1 MTKSKKLL
9 SLLLSMAIL
18 LSSVFV
24 GGVFASASVDLY
36 TTTMTFDDDFADNE
50 VAFNAIGTDKGP
62 GGYTAISVSVDGTE
76 AVTNAGDQPHYIG
89 CWGVTTADVS
99 AIGGEGKAMLWD
111 TGLPYEYKWLP
122 RSTVYTHNVVSGN
135 LERFKPKAN
144 TTYEIRLKYYAAQDP
159 QRDMVMTVRWSTY
172 DEVHFGYTYDDSH
185 VWCDNVFTVTDAT
198 DGWVEAVAKFTTPS
212 SPGYMNLVMSIV
224 DGDTGASANNVEIYT
239 DDITVSECAPITA
252 HNFDANGDKVLYA
265 SQYDTIADLEVPT
278 REGYIFS
285 GVYSDEALSNKLNTS
300 ELAVNYTD
308 LYYAWNEL
316 EDGEY
321 YCGFEDYTV
330 DTNGLSYDSAVSNII
345 SGDVYA
351 GGYAMQNILANGEL
365 VSFELRDKTHF
376 NVVKGTEYNISFAY
390 KATEDAKIY
399 AGLAAASHVPSS
411 AYALTS
417 ADLSATNTWK
427 TASIN
432 VTLDRGTTD
441 GFALALMLSAA
452 DSVVVIDD
460 VFVTYPVDNSTVNM
474 PSIDDPGTDWYPTLG
489 VFEGVTFGEASSIW
503 DGKTYTAPV
512 DSNDDGVYEITS
524 GEELAYVIKTVGG
537 EGKDYIVTK
546 DIYLNDVSKV
556 NWLTGEVAEG
566 HNVNS
571 WFQTWTA
578 DGSYIDFSGNIDG
591 NFHTIYGLYFDI
603 NKDNLTLDNNAC
615 ALIPR
620 VAADSDVTIKNLA
633 IDKMYIK
640 HEASAGAFVGSQH
653 AGAKLNINNCYAGKE
668 IMLKACSTG
677 VFRAY
682 AKFAGAFLLSNCYSL
697 ATTESSYKTDTTS
710 TGNYNGLVGEMWE
723 DQNTCVISSCYN
735 ANGCISNFEDS
746 EYYSNV
752 FNCYQTAEGGN
763 YASGVTTISAE
774 NMQGKDALTNASK
787 MVALNAFGNYFVATD
802 TYPAL
807 SVFKGIAVSEIW
819 DGTTSEPTET
829 DESGN
834 VLIHNGKELAWI
846 ISNGG
851 VAGTTYKLTNNIY
864 LNRLDMVNWE
874 TGAAPAGYTP
884 TAWYEGKTF
893 NGNLDGDGYT
903 VYGIYHNDGVA
914 TSEMT
919 ESFSNAVG
927 LVPNIPNGSNTYI
940 TRIGV
945 DYMYINAKHT
955 ASPFVGSVGTNVAT
969 DPGTTLYI
977 DQCYVGENVNVTA
990 YTAGHARGYA
1000 RHCYLH
1006 VTNTYSLGT
1015 IRSYLSSAYYDP
1027 ELTFFMPNSWG
1038 ATKFETLKNCY
1049 VLHGGYYKG
1058 AWPAISTYIN
1068 SYAGG
1073 YTPGEATTK
1082 VWYVCNSDISLDE
1095 TTMSGL
1101 DALTASNK
1109 MPKLNVD
1116 ENGNPTTMYTATEG
1130 YPILTVFAGK
1140 MDSNI
1145 PETPDVEEDGD
1156 QEQGGNTGSGNV
1168 NIDVNYTIWDGTTST
1183 APTIGSGTEADPY
1196 IINEAAELHYVI
1208 KNGGAAD
1215 TYYKLNKD
1223 IYLNDVTKV
1232 NWLTGSIAEGYKV
1245 NSWISGVNALF
1256 QGHIDGNAHTV
1267 YGIYVQDNKLTYST
1281 YHSYGAGLIPHAS
1294 TGNVTIK
1301 NLAIDNSFMRYEA
1314 GCGLFVGAVGETAN
1328 VSLVNCYSGANVG
1341 LDGGSVSGLVGVVL
1355 NGTVELLNCYSLA
1368 SVIHSEIEGLVASD
1382 YSGGATI
1389 TMNNCFNAD
1398 GCVADYNSSGTTV
1411 NNCFQTEAGYRTSGV
1426 TTVSKENMKGD
1437 DVLTNPAKM
1446 AGLSM
1451 ANAYLTK
1458 TATFAQQDIYTYL
1471 PAGTK
1476 LDSSIKATFYDN
1488 MMAPLAESAVLLR
1501 GKMLRGAYVKF
1512 AELPDETLINIP
1524 LAKADKANIRGG
1536 ALEIL
1541 ANSEY
1546 YGVESEI
1553 VSEHL
1558 DAQSNNSVNYLFVT
1572 DIHNTHTTASAL
1584 NSSRGNANMKQMEL
1598 LAKLANEN
1606 DEIDFIAL
1614 GGDLTQGYSADKQN
1628 HLTYLKDLLTPILAS
1643 KKPVLAL
1650 TGNHDDNSYT
1660 DVGSKTSV
1668 ISELDWNNTVIKYLE
1683 EGIGFEVV
1691 HDKDNEN
1698 SKYYYYDLVDKN
1710 TRVICLNASDYPQEY
1725 DENGNITWLEDNDA
1739 TAAETS
1745 RSRYKTGYNFWGYSD
1760 AQVEW
1765 VANDALNAEDG
1776 WNYIVLSHM
1785 AIDQST
1791 NGKENYKNGTVLRN
1805 IFKDFQSKN
1814 YYLNEGL
1821 GIDRDW
1827 TTTTG
1832 KILSYQFGHEHKYNV
1847 QYNADIDLWQFA
1859 TTSSGGSN
1867 SSLSQIFWSENQ
1879 LNFDL
1884 MSVNENYI
1892 YKHAIGGGEDGRYVS
1907 SYYQLEGDINVD
1919 GDVDITDMVKFAKI
1933 QKGDFLPTAR
1943 TNNQN
1948 DAKLRRIILGD
1959 IIALPDY
1966 YQDEAAE
1973 DAEKINTLLAS
1984 SSENTAAFLHWTD
1997 VHWTTNHESSY
2008 KILKYFTQTTPLD
2021 KVNFTGDIGN
2031 DHDPTPDGLNEW
2043 RKVSLM
2049 LPNHH
2054 SVTGNHE
2061 YTTPH
2066 LYEYAIES
2074 DGEKDGWDTDA
2085 DSDGDGVVD
2094 TFIDGQRTKQNIYDY
2109 LLAPEFAQ
2117 NPDVIKGNK
2126 DGELCY
2132 YIDNEAEKTRYMYLK
2147 NSRGFGSGPSLY
2159 EYEWMVETLETT
2171 PADWH
2176 IIVFGHEWF
2185 QSTTSYPDPV
2195 NVYQTPENSLGVQ
2208 KLFDDYNARKIGYT
2222 NYYSVPFDFSG
2233 STATV
2238 ELMVAGDNH
2247 RDNVS
2252 YTNGGIPMVIL
2263 MTDGQGRSKNNKPDV
2278 QAVDGTADENAVNT
2292 FIVDYDNNVV
2302 NIIRTGAN
2310 GDIVIPLTAVGKDYV
2325 EPTSCT
2331 NLLDNK
2337 DFVKSG
2343 VYLGKTAEETGTEY
2357 SSTDYFVLDGA
2368 ENHGK
2373 TWKFHDDVTFRFK
2386 NLKATAADIKV
2397 VLYSRDDA
2405 TGEYSI
2411 CTYFDLNWSTGCWL
2425 PGKPANYTYP
2435 VVYDVDENGY
2445 VKYIDITSSTCM
2457 SDDSS
2462 DGYKVDAVR
2471 ICAKGLD
2478 ADDVIMTY
2486 NEFIPK

>member
-1 MTKSKKLL
+1 MTKCKKLL

-24 GGVFASASVDLY
+24 GGMFASATVDLY

-50 VAFNAIGTDKGP
+50 VEF
-62 GGYTAISVSVDGTE
+62 GGYTNGPGDYSCATVSIDGTVP
-76 AVTNAGDQPHYIG
+76 VTNNGDKDHYIG

-99 AIGGEGKAMLWD
+99 AIGGEGKALLWD
-111 TGLPYEYKWLP
+111 TGFNHAYEWLP

-144 TTYEIRLKYYAAQDP
+144 TTYEIRLKYYAAKDP

-172 DEVHFGYTYDDSH
+172 DEVHFGFAYNDSH
-185 VWCDNVFTVTDAT
+185 LWCDNVFTVTDAT
-198 DGWVEAVAKFTTPS
+198 DGWVEAVAKFTTPA
-212 SPGYMNLVMSIV
+212 SPGYMNLVMSYV
-224 DGDTGASANNVEIYT
+224 NGDTATSSSKIEIYT

-252 HNFDANGDKVLYA
+252 HNFDDNGNKVLYA
-265 SQYDTIADLEVPT
+265 SQYNTVADLEVPT

-285 GVYSDEALSNKLNTS
+285 GIYSDASLTNKVSNS

-321 YCGFEDYTV
+321 YCGFEGYTA
-330 DTNGLSYDSAVSNII
+330 DTNGTSYDSTVSHIT
-345 SGDVYA
+345 SEDVYA
-351 GGYAMQNILANGEL
+351 GGYAMQNVLTNGEL
-365 VSFELRDKTHF
+365 VSFELRDKTYF

-390 KATEDAKIY
+390 KASADAKIY

-411 AYALTS
+411 AYAITA

-427 TASIN
+427 TASID
-432 VTLDRGTTD
+432 VTLDKGTTD

-452 DSVVVIDD
+452 DAVVVIDD
-460 VFVTYPVDNSTVNM
+460 VFVTYPVDKSTVNM
-474 PSIDDPGTDWYPTLG
+474 PSIEDPGTSWYPTLG
-489 VFEGVTFGEASSIW
+489 VFEGITFGEASSIW

-512 DSNDDGVYEITS
+512 DSDEDGVYEITN
-524 GEELAYVIKTVGG
+524 GEELAYVVKKVGG
-537 EGKDYIVTK
+537 EGKDYIITK

-566 HNVNS
+566 HTINS

-578 DGSYIDFSGNIDG
+578 DGSYIDFSGNING
-591 NFHTIYGLYFDI
+591 NFHTVYGLYFDI
-603 NKDNLTLDNNAC
+603 NKDNVTLDNNAC

-620 VAADSDVTIKNLA
+620 LAADSDVTIKNLA
-633 IDKMYIK
+633 IDKTYIK
-640 HEASAGAFVGSQH
+640 HEASAAAFVGSQH
-653 AGAKLNINNCYAGKE
+653 AAAKLTITNCYAGKDVL
-668 IMLKACSTG
+668 LKACSTG

-682 AKFAGAFLLSNCYSL
+682 AKSAGTFNLTNCYSL
-697 ATTESSYKTDTTS
+697 ATTESSYKTGTDS

-723 DQNTCVISSCYN
+723 GSNTCVISSCYN

-746 EYYSNV
+746 EFYSNV

-763 YASGVTTISAE
+763 YSSGVTTISAD
-774 NMQGKDALTNASK
+774 NMVGKDALASADK
-787 MVALNAFGNYFVATD
+787 MIALNAFGNYFVATD
-802 TYPAL
+802 SYPTL

-819 DGTTSEPTET
+819 DGTTSEPLEK
-829 DESGN
+829 DEDEN

-864 LNRLDMVNWE
+864 LNRLDIIDWSTGE
-874 TGAAPAGYTP
+874 TPDGYTP
-884 TAWYEGKTF
+884 TAWYEDKSF
-893 NGNLDGDGYT
+893 VGNLDGDGYT
-903 VYGIYHNDGVA
+903 VYGLYHNDGVS
-914 TSEMT
+914 TSEM
-919 ESFSNAVG
+919 SQAFSGTVG
-927 LVPNIPNGSNTYI
+927 LIPHIPDGAVVNLSK
-940 TRIGV
+940 IGV
-945 DYMYINAKHT
+945 DYMFINAKCT
-955 ASPFVGSVGTNVAT
+955 ASPLVGSVGSNSGSTSS
-969 DPGTTLYI
+969 GTTLNI
-977 DQCYVGENVNVTA
+977 DQCYIGENVDVTA
-990 YTAGHARGYA
+990 FGAGHVRGYA
-1000 RHCYLH
+1000 RYCALN
-1006 VTNTYSLGT
+1006 VSNTYSLGT
-1015 IRSYLSSAYYDP
+1015 VRSNMESTAFDP
-1027 ELTFFMPNSWG
+1027 ELTFFIANGWDG
-1038 ATKFETLKNCY
+1038 KFVSLYNCY

-1058 AWPAISTYIN
+1058 GWPSIATRVN

-1073 YTPGEATTK
+1073 LTPGLTT
-1082 VWYVCNSDISLDE
+1082 VWYVCNSDTSLDE
-1095 TTMSGL
+1095 STMSGL

-1116 ENGNPTTMYTATEG
+1116 ADGNPTTMYTATEG
-1130 YPILTVFAGK
+1130 YPILTVFNGK
-1140 MDSNI
+1140 MDSTI
-1145 PETPDVEEDGD
+1145 KAPEVEEDDNSGSSD
-1156 QEQGGNTGSGNV
+1156 NTGSGSNDNV
-1168 NIDVNYTIWDGTTST
+1168 KYTIWDGSTSI
-1183 APTIGSGTEADPY
+1183 APTVGTGTEADPF

-1215 TYYKLNKD
+1215 TYYKINKD
-1223 IYLNDVTKV
+1223 IYLNDLTKV
-1232 NWLTGSIAEGYKV
+1232 NWLTGTIAEGYKV
-1245 NSWISGVNALF
+1245 NEWISGIDAVF
-1256 QGHIDGNAHTV
+1256 QGHIDGNAHTI
-1267 YGIYVQDNKLTYST
+1267 YGLYVQDDKLSYST
-1281 YHSYGAGLIPHAS
+1281 YHSYGAGFISHAKEG
-1294 TGNVTIK
+1294 TITIK

-1314 GCGLFVGAVGETAN
+1314 GCGLFVGAVGETAD
-1328 VSLVNCYSGANVG
+1328 VSLTNCYAGANVG
-1341 LDGGSVSGLVGVVL
+1341 LDGGSVSGLIGVVL
-1355 NGTVELLNCYSLA
+1355 NGTVDVLNCYSLA
-1368 SVIHSEIEGLVASD
+1368 TVIHSEIDGIVASD
-1382 YSGGATI
+1382 YNGGATI
-1389 TMNNCFNAD
+1389 TINNCFNAD
-1398 GCVADYNSSGTTV
+1398 GPVADYNYAGTVV
-1411 NNCFQTEAGYRTSGV
+1411 NNCFQTEVGYRTSGV

-1437 DVLTNPAKM
+1437 DVLTNPEKM

-1451 ANAYLTK
+1451 ANAYITK
-1458 TATFAQQDIYTYL
+1458 NATFAQQDIYTYL

-1476 LDSSIKATFYDN
+1476 IDSSIKATFYDN
-1488 MMAPLAESAVLLR
+1488 MMAPLADNTVLLR

-1512 AELPDETLINIP
+1512 EELPDETLIKIP

-1536 ALEIL
+1536 AIEIL
-1541 ANSEY
+1541 VNTEY

-1553 VSEHL
+1553 VSKHL
-1558 DAQSNNSVNYLFVT
+1558 DAQSNASVNYLFVT

-1584 NSSRGNANMKQMEL
+1584 KSPRGNANMKQMEL

-1628 HLTYLKDLLTPILAS
+1628 HLTFLKDLLTPILES

-1683 EGIGFEVV
+1683 DGIGFKVV
-1691 HDKDNEN
+1691 HDKDNAN
-1698 SKYYYYDLVDKN
+1698 SKYYYYDIADKK

-1725 DENGNITWLEDNDA
+1725 DANGNITWLADNNTTVD
-1739 TAAETS
+1739 ETS

-1785 AIDQST
+1785 AIDKSSDGT
-1791 NGKENYKNGTVLRN
+1791 ESYKNGDVLRN

-1827 TTTTG
+1827 TETNG
-1832 KILSYQFGHEHKYNV
+1832 KILSYQFGHEHKYSV
-1847 QYNADIDLWQFA
+1847 KYNEDIDLWQFA

-1892 YKHAIGGGEDGRYVS
+1892 YKHAIGGGVDGKYIS

-1919 GDVDITDMVKFAKI
+1919 GEVDITDAVKFALVKEG
-1933 QKGDFLPTAR
+1933 KSLPTAR
-1943 TNNQN
+1943 TKNQN
-1948 DAKLRRIILGD
+1948 ETKIRRIILGD

-1966 YQDEAAE
+1966 YQDEASE
-1973 DAEKINTLLAS
+1973 DAEKINALLAS
-1984 SSENTAAFLHWTD
+1984 SSENTASFLHWTD
-1997 VHWTTNHESSY
+1997 VHWRTNHESSY
-2008 KILKYFTQTTPLD
+2008 KLLKYFTQTTSID
-2021 KVNFTGDIGN
+2021 KVNFTGDVGN
-2031 DHDPTPDGLNEW
+2031 DDDPTPDGINEW

-2074 DGEKDGWDTDA
+2074 DGPKDGWDTDA
-2085 DSDGDGVVD
+2085 DIDKDGVVD

-2147 NSRGFGSGPSLY
+2147 NSRGFGAGPSLY
-2159 EYEWMVETLETT
+2159 EYQWMVETLEST
-2171 PADWH
+2171 PAGWH
-2176 IIVFGHEWF
+2176 IVAFSHEWF
-2185 QSTTSYPDPV
+2185 QSTTSHPDPA
-2195 NVYQTPENSLGVQ
+2195 NVYETPENSRGVQ
-2208 KLFDDYNARKIGYT
+2208 ELFDDYNARKIGYT
-2222 NYYSVPFDFSG
+2222 NYYSVPFDFTG
-2233 STATV
+2233 NTATV

-2252 YTNGGIPMVIL
+2252 FTKGGIPMVIL

-2278 QAVDGTADENAVNT
+2278 QANDGTADENAVST
-2292 FIVDYDNNVV
+2292 FIVDYDNRVV

-2310 GDIVIPLTAVGKDYV
+2310 GDIVVPLTAVGATYV

-2331 NLLDNK
+2331 DLATSET
-2337 DFVKSG
+2337 VKADYKLNTS
-2343 VYLGKTAEETGTEY
+2343 GTE
-2357 SSTDYFVLDGA
+2357 VAA
-2368 ENHGK
+2368 EGYGTVYIDLPDSGK
-2373 TWKFHDDVTFRFK
+2373 TWK
-2386 NLKATAADIKV
+2386 
-2397 VLYSRDDA
+2397 YRDDIYLRLDGVPA
-2405 TGEYSI
+2405 ALNEYQLI
-2411 CTYFDLNWSTGCWL
+2411 FYKN
-2425 PGKPANYTYP
+2425 
-2435 VVYDVDENGY
+2435 DENGVPVY
-2445 VKYIDITSSTCM
+2445 QTHVELTWGGGVCKPNNSVTTYPIVYDTDENGNIVYIDLTAFTCIRAGATEKPY
-2457 SDDSS
+2457 DSIGIS
-2462 DGYKVDAVR
+2462 
-2471 ICAKGLD
+2471 AKGLT
-2478 ADDVIMTY
+2478 ADSIITY
-2486 NEFIPK
+2486 SEPLVK

>member
-1 MTKSKKLL
+1 MSKCKKLL
-9 SLLLSMAIL
+9 SLLLAFAVL
-18 LSSVFV
+18 LSSIFV
-24 GGVFASASVDLY
+24 GGVIASAAVDLK
-36 TTTMTFDDDFADNE
+36 TITMTFDDEFTDNE
-50 VAFNAIGTDKGP
+50 VAFNAIGTDRGP

-89 CWGVTTADVS
+89 CWGVTVADTTE
-99 AIGGEGKAMLWD
+99 IGGNGNAMLWD
-111 TGLPYEYKWLP
+111 TGLSYDYKWLP
-122 RSTVYTHNVVSGN
+122 RSTVYTQNVVSGN
-135 LERFKPKAN
+135 LERFRPEGN
-144 TTYEIRLKYYAAQDP
+144 TTYEIRLKYYAAQTP
-159 QRDMVMTVRWSTY
+159 TRSMVMTVRWSTY
-172 DEVHFGYTYDDSH
+172 DEVHFGYTYEESH
-185 VWCDNVFTVTDAT
+185 IWCDNVFTVSEAT
-198 DGWVEAVAKFTTPS
+198 DGWVEAVAKFTTPA
-212 SPGYMNLVMSIV
+212 SPGYMNLVMSTTEMGV
-224 DGDTGASANNVEIYT
+224 GASKVEIYT
-239 DDITVSECAPITA
+239 DDIVISECAPVTA
-252 HNFDANGDKVLYA
+252 HNFDANGNKELYA
-265 SQYDTIADLEVPT
+265 SQFDTIADLEVPT
-278 REGYIFS
+278 RDGYIFS
-285 GVYSDEALSNKLNTS
+285 GVYSDAALSNKVNTS
-300 ELAVNYTD
+300 DLAVNYAD

-321 YCGFEDYTV
+321 YCGFEDYATE
-330 DTNGLSYDSAVSNII
+330 TNGVSYDSSVSSVV
-345 SGDVYA
+345 SGDTYA
-351 GGYAMQNILANGEL
+351 GGYAMQSTISANEL
-365 VSFELRDKTHF
+365 IAFELRDTTAF
-376 NVVKGTEYNISFAY
+376 DVTKGTEYKISFAY
-390 KATEDAKIY
+390 KATADAKLY
-399 AGLAAASHVPSS
+399 AGLAAASSVPSS
-411 AYALTS
+411 AYALS
-417 ADLSATNTWK
+417 SGELAATNSWR
-427 TASIN
+427 TASID
-432 VTLDRGTTD
+432 VTLDKGTTD
-441 GFALALMLSAA
+441 GFVLALLLSSESDAT
-452 DSVVVIDD
+452 VVIDD
-460 VFVTYPVDNSTVNM
+460 VFITYPFDNSTVNM

-489 VFEGVTFGEASSIW
+489 IFEGVTFPEASTIW

-512 DSNDDGVYEITS
+512 DSDGDGVYEITS
-524 GEELAYVIKTVGG
+524 GAELAYVIKTVGG
-537 EGKDYIVTK
+537 EGKDYILTK
-546 DIYLNDVSKV
+546 DIYLNDTTKV

-571 WFQTWTA
+571 WFQTWTS
-578 DGSYIDFSGNIDG
+578 DGSYIDFSGSING
-591 NFHTIYGLYFDI
+591 NYHTVYGLYFDI
-603 NKDNLTLDNNAC
+603 NKDDVTLDNNAS

-633 IDKMYIK
+633 IDKAYIK
-640 HEASAGAFVGSQH
+640 HEASAAAFVGSQH
-653 AGAKLNINNCYAGKE
+653 AAAKLTINNCYAGKDVL
-668 IMLKACSTG
+668 LKSCSTG
-677 VFRAY
+677 VFRAF
-682 AKFAGAFLLSNCYSL
+682 AKNAGTFNLSNCYSL
-697 ATTESSYKTDTTS
+697 ATTESSYKTGTDS
-710 TGNYNGLVGEMWE
+710 TGNFNGLVGEMWE
-723 DQNTCVISSCYN
+723 GKDTCVISSCYN
-735 ANGCISNFEDS
+735 ANGCISNYTDS

-752 FNCYQTAEGGN
+752 SNCYQTVQGGN
-763 YASGVTTISAE
+763 YTSGVTTISAD
-774 NMQGKDALTNASK
+774 NMVGKDALASADK
-787 MVALNAFGNYFVATD
+787 MVGLNAYGNYFVATD
-802 TYPAL
+802 SYPVL
-807 SVFKGIAVSEIW
+807 SAFKGIAVNEIW

-829 DESGN
+829 DAEGN
-834 VLIHNGKELAWI
+834 VLIHNGKELAYI

-864 LNRLDMVNWE
+864 LNRLDLINWS
-874 TGAAPAGYTP
+874 TGEANGYTP
-884 TAWYEGKTF
+884 TPWYTGKSF
-893 NGNLDGDGYT
+893 VGNLDGDGYT
-903 VYGIYHNDGVA
+903 VYGIYYNAGLE
-914 TSEMT
+914 TSAMAEGWYDP
-919 ESFSNAVG
+919 VG
-927 LVPNIPNGSNTYI
+927 LIPHVPNSANVSIKN
-940 TRIGV
+940 IGI
-945 DYMYINAKHT
+945 DNMFINAKYT
-955 ASPFVGSVGTNVAT
+955 AAPFIGSAGNNSTGTSETPVIT
-969 DPGTTLYI
+969 I
-977 DQCYVGENVNVTA
+977 DQSYVGENVSVTA
-990 YTAGHARGYA
+990 YSAAVFRGYA
-1000 RHCYLH
+1000 MRSSIAVNNCY
-1006 VTNTYSLGT
+1006 NLGT
-1015 IRSYLSSAYYDP
+1015 ICSGIEGPNFDPKVSWVVANGWSNTHTVNNFYNATGAIYEGGWNANKDLFLRNYSAGKHSSGDP
-1027 ELTFFMPNSWG
+1027 AWYATNLTAEQMQ
-1038 ATKFETLKNCY
+1038 
-1049 VLHGGYYKG
+1049 
-1058 AWPAISTYIN
+1058 
-1068 SYAGG
+1068 
-1073 YTPGEATTK
+1073 
-1082 VWYVCNSDISLDE
+1082 
-1095 TTMSGL
+1095 GL
-1101 DALTASNK
+1101 DALTRMPNLNK
-1109 MPKLNVD
+1109 D
-1116 ENGNPTTMYTATEG
+1116 ADGNDTGLFVATEG
-1130 YPILTVFAGK
+1130 YPILKVFEGK
-1140 MDSNI
+1140 IDTNV
-1145 PETPDVEEDGD
+1145 PETPDVDDDTDTE
-1156 QEQGGNTGSGNV
+1156 GGNTGSDTGSTE
-1168 NIDVNYTIWDGTTST
+1168 DVTYTIWDGSTAT
-1183 APTIGSGTEADPY
+1183 APTKGTGTEADPY
-1196 IINEAAELHYVI
+1196 IITEAAELYYVV

-1223 IYLNDVTKV
+1223 IYLNDITKL
-1232 NWLTGSIAEGYKV
+1232 NWLTGTIAEGYKV
-1245 NSWISGVNALF
+1245 NNWVSGINAVF
-1256 QGHIDGNAHTV
+1256 QGHIDGNGHTV
-1267 YGIYVQDNKLTYST
+1267 HGLYVQDGKLSYST
-1281 YHSYGAGLIPHAS
+1281 YHSYGAGLISHAS
-1294 TGNVTIK
+1294 TGTVTIK

-1314 GCGLFVGAVGETAN
+1314 GCGLFVGAVGADAD
-1328 VSLVNCYSGANVG
+1328 VSLKNCYAGANVG

-1355 NGTVELLNCYSLA
+1355 NGSAELMNCYSLA
-1368 SVIHSEIEGLVASD
+1368 TVIRSEIDGLVASD
-1382 YSGGATI
+1382 YNGGATI
-1389 TMNNCFNAD
+1389 TINNCFNAN
-1398 GCVADYNSSGTTV
+1398 GCVADYNYAGTVV

-1426 TTVSKENMKGD
+1426 TTLTADNMKGD
-1437 DVLTNPAKM
+1437 DVLTNSNKM
-1446 AGLSM
+1446 AGLAM
-1451 ANAYLTK
+1451 ASAYITN
-1458 TATFAQQDIYTYL
+1458 TADFADQDIYTYL

-1476 LDSSIKATFYDN
+1476 IDSTIKATFYDN

-1512 AELPDETLINIP
+1512 AELPDETLIKIP

-1536 ALEIL
+1536 AIEIL
-1541 ANSEY
+1541 ENSEY

-1558 DAQSNNSVNYLFVT
+1558 DKQSDTSVNYLFVT
-1572 DIHNTHTTASAL
+1572 DIHNTNTTDSATK
-1584 NSSRGNANMKQMEL
+1584 SARGNANMKQMEL

-1614 GGDLTQGYSADKQN
+1614 GGDLTQGYSANKQN
-1628 HLTYLKDLLTPILAS
+1628 HLTFLKDLLTPILES

-1698 SKYYYYDLVDKN
+1698 SKYYYYDLVDKK

-1725 DENGNITWLEDNDA
+1725 DENGNITWLADNNTTVD
-1739 TAAETS
+1739 ETS

-1785 AIDQST
+1785 AIDYST
-1791 NGKENYKNGTVLRN
+1791 NGNESYKNGTVLRN

-1847 QYNADIDLWQFA
+1847 KYNEDIDLWQFA

-1892 YKHAIGGGEDGRYVS
+1892 YKHAIGGGVDGQYIS
-1907 SYYQLEGDINVD
+1907 SYYQLEGDIDVD
-1919 GDVDITDMVKFAKI
+1919 GDTDISDLVRLAQI
-1933 QKGDFLPTAR
+1933 ENGNILPTTR

-1948 DAKLRRIILGD
+1948 QTKLRRIILGD

-1966 YQDEAAE
+1966 YQNEAAE
-1973 DAEKINTLLAS
+1973 DAAQINALLAS
-1984 SSENTAAFLHWTD
+1984 SSENTASFLHWTD

-2008 KILKYFTQTTPLD
+2008 KLLKYFTQTTPLD

-2031 DHDPTPDGLNEW
+2031 DQDPTPDGLNEW

-2074 DGEKDGWDTDA
+2074 DGPKDEWDTNA
-2085 DSDGDGVVD
+2085 DSDGDGEVD

-2147 NSRGFGSGPSLY
+2147 QSRGFGAGPSLY
-2159 EYEWMVETLETT
+2159 EYQWMVETLEST

-2176 IIVFGHEWF
+2176 IVAFGHEWF
-2185 QSTTSYPDPV
+2185 QSTTSHPDPV

-2208 KLFDDYNARKIGYT
+2208 KLFDDYNARKLGYT
-2222 NYYSVPFDFSG
+2222 NYYAIPFDFTDN
-2233 STATV
+2233 TATV

-2252 YTNGGIPMVIL
+2252 FTNGGIPMVIL

-2278 QAVDGTADENAVNT
+2278 QAVDGTADENAVNA
-2292 FIVDYDNNVV
+2292 FIVDYDNRVV
-2302 NIIRTGAN
+2302 NIVRTGAN

-2343 VYLGKTAEETGTEY
+2343 VYLSKTAESTGTEY
-2357 SSTDYFVLDGA
+2357 SSTDYFVLEGA

-2373 TWKFHDDVTFRFK
+2373 TWKFHDDVTFRFE

-2411 CTYFDLNWSTGCWL
+2411 CTYFDLDWSTGCWL

-2445 VKYIDITSSTCM
+2445 VKYIDVTSATCM
-2457 SDDSS
+2457 SDDSA

-2478 ADDVIMTY
+2478 AEDVIMTY